1 MIHIEE
7 IEKVYQTGTLSVRAL
22 RGVTLTIN
30 EGEFVAVMGPSG
42 SGKSTLMNILGCLD
56 QPTAGSYELDGLA
69 VAGMDDDELA
79 GVRNRKIGF
88 VFQSYNLIPRRPALS
103 QVMLPLLYNVEQATN
118 DVEGRARIA
127 LARVGLGER
136 LHSKPN
142 ELSGG
147 EQQRVA
153 IARALISDPVIILA
167 DEPTG
172 NLDSRSSEEIMV
184 ILQQLHG
191 DGKTIVMVTHEE
203 ELARHAQRIV
213 RFRDGAVVQDA
224 PVAARLDAREVLAAM
239 PVEDEE

>member
-1 MIHIEE
+1 MIRIKD
-7 IEKVYQTGTLSVRAL
+7 IQKVYETGALSVRAL
-22 RGVTLTIN
+22 RDVTLTIK

-56 QPTAGSYELDGLA
+56 QPTAGSYELDGLS
-69 VAGMDDDELA
+69 VAGMDDDALA
-79 GVRNRKIGF
+79 RVRNRKIGF

-103 QVMLPLLYNVEQATN
+103 QVMLPLLYNAEQATN

-127 LARVGLGER
+127 LERVGLGER
-136 LHSKPN
+136 LRSKPN

-153 IARALISDPVIILA
+153 IARALIGDPVIILA

-184 ILQQLHG
+184 ILQQLHA

-213 RFRDGAVVQDA
+213 RFRDGVVVQDA
-224 PVAARLDAREVLAAM
+224 PVAARLDAREVLASLPA
-239 PVEDEE
+239 EDEQ